1 MGKINDVRELI
12 VANPS
17 IERSALVGLVAEKFS
32 VTRALAHSY
41 VYHAS
46 KKTVKDK
53 WEAPVAKVVEKAVA
67 SKKKPSIDKAAKVEE
82 AKAKN
87 LETIKKVAAKKA
99 KAKANAKIERVSDDF
114 DPQLAKEEVEN
125 MINEVLP
132 KGTIPKF
139 LHDEIGE

>member
-12 VANPS
+12 VANPG
-17 IERSALVGLVAEKFS
+17 IERAALVGLVADKFS

-46 KKTVKDK
+46 KKSVKS
-53 WEAPVAKVVEKAVA
+53 EAKQTVAKVTPIKAD
-67 SKKKPSIDKAAKVEE
+67 KPAKTKNIDEI
-82 AKAKN
+82 KAKN

-99 KAKANAKIERVSDDF
+99 KNKANAKIERVNDDF
-114 DPQLAKEEVEN
+114 DPQLAKEEVEA

-132 KGTIPKF
+132 KETIPKF

>member
-12 VANPS
+12 VANPG
-17 IERSALVGLVAEKFS
+17 IERAALVGLVAEKFS

-46 KKTVKDK
+46 KKS
-53 WEAPVAKVVEKAVA
+53 AKAETTIPKIKAA
-67 SKKKPSIDKAAKVEE
+67 AAKKPSIDKAAKVEE

-99 KAKANAKIERVSDDF
+99 KAKANAKIERINDDF
-114 DPQLAKEEVEN
+114 DPQLAKEEVES